1 MLALMLSLSLAQAP
15 TPVVVELFSSRDC
28 SRCAPVL
35 ASLEVPGIE
44 LISLVHPAGDA
55 LRSGLIVDG
64 RSQVS
69 SEQLRAEVIT
79 SAERGQRPALNLGVK
94 REGLRITAQ
103 VEGVRARRTELFL
116 VEAGIVRQ
124 HMVGSPCDGEGEFCP
139 LASSTT
145 RRVAHFQLDPRW
157 NVNQLTVVAVAREGD
172 AGPIISGA
180 VKSL

>member
-28 SRCAPVL
+28 SRCEPVL
-35 ASLEVPGIE
+35 ASLRVPGIE
-44 LISLVHPAGDA
+44 LISLVHPMSEPF
-55 LRSGLIVDG
+55 RSGLFVDG

-69 SEQLRAEVIT
+69 SEQLKAEVIT

-94 REGLRITAQ
+94 REGLRVTAQ
-103 VEGVRARRTELFL
+103 VEGVKARRTELFL

-124 HMVGSPCDGEGEFCP
+124 HMLGSPCDGEGEFCP

-145 RRVAHFQLDPRW
+145 RRVAHFELDPRW
-157 NVNQLTVVAVAREGD
+157 NVKQLTVVAVARDGD

-180 VKSL
+180 RKSL